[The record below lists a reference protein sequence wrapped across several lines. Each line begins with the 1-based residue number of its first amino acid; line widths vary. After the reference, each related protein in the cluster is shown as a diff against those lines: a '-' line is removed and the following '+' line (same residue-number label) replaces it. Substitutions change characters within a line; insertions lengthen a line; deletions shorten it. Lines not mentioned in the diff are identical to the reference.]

1 MKDKVITFLFVGYLI
16 LFSVLGI
23 LFKDEEI
30 SRSER
35 RKLNSFPE
43 MEFSS
48 DYITKVDKYFL
59 DHFPFRE
66 DFRMIKANYNY
77 KVLNRL
83 DNNGIYLK
91 DNYIFKSCY
100 PTNFK
105 SISKFVNHV
114 EKMSSLFSSDDIYVM
129 IVPDKNYYL
138 DDERFLNIDYD
149 YIYETIDDFGTFIDI
164 RDVLGIDDY
173 YETDTHWRQERL
185 DKVVKKMDSI
195 MNFNYYD
202 VLYEENI
209 YDNFYGV
216 YYGEAAVNRKAES
229 LVYLNGSV
237 FDGVNVKYLENSNF
251 KGIYNESKLT
261 GLDSYDVYLD
271 GANSFIEINNSNVS
285 DQELIVFR
293 DSFGSSLVPLLIPYY
308 SKITV
313 IDNRYISS
321 NYFKDLVDD
330 SNKPDILFLYSTLV
344 VNDSGS
350 LKN

>member
-66 DFRMIKANYNY
+66 EFRMIKANYNY

-83 DNNGIYLK
+83 DNNAIYLK
-91 DNYIFKSCY
+91 DNYIFKSGY

-114 EKMSSLFSSDDIYVM
+114 EKMSNLFSSDNIYVM
-129 IVPDKNYYL
+129 IVPDKNYYSV
-138 DDERFLNIDYD
+138 DERFLNIDYD
-149 YIYETIDDFGTFIDI
+149 YIYETIDDLGTFIDI
-164 RDVLGIDDY
+164 RDVLGLDDY

-202 VLYEENI
+202 VFYKEKI

-216 YYGEAAVNRKAES
+216 YYGEAAVNREAES
-229 LVYLNGSV
+229 LVYLNSSV

-251 KGIYNESKLT
+251 NGIYNESKLT

-271 GANSFIEINNSNVS
+271 GANSFIEINNSNIS
-285 DQELIVFR
+285 DRELIVFR

-330 SNKPDILFLYSTLV
+330 SNKPDVLFLYSTLV